1 MTPGE
6 RNFAL
11 RVEHLLNKITAP
23 EYRQINIE
31 ALMALA
37 ALSEQNPNLRV
48 AEYIVLDVLIGHA
61 VRLAWLDPELPKPLA
76 TGKLDLR
83 EAVYAQYKAQAWS
96 NFYETSPQIC
106 ASYIVKSLQFLSQL
120 GMG

>member
-1 MTPGE
+1 
-6 RNFAL
+6 
-11 RVEHLLNKITAP
+11 
-23 EYRQINIE
+23 
-31 ALMALA
+31 MALA
-37 ALSEQNPNLRV
+37 TLSEQNPNLRV

-61 VRLAWLDPELPKPLA
+61 VRLAWLDPDLPKPLA

-120 GMG
+120 GMS